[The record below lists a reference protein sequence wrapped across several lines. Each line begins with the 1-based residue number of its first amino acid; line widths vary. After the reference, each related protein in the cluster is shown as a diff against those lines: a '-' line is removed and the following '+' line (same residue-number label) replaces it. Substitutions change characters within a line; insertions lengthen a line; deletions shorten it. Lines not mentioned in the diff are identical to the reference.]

1 MKALLVRVGIDS
13 AFGNWNAPIDPQ
25 SREFVYLPIPEVM
38 PSHKH
43 LERRYTETLPVLK
56 QFCEKYKLDLA
67 RDLNFPTSLLNK
79 KMHLDP
85 DFHELT
91 YGDNGARRG
100 VNMSRMKS
108 GDVLAFYSSLR
119 PIKACAHTLIYA
131 IIGLY
136 VVKEV
141 VSVGEVQKKLW
152 KQNAH
157 TRRANPLAAEI
168 VVRAEKNESGRL
180 ESCIPIGEWR
190 DRAYRVRGDLIKK
203 WGGISVNNGY
213 IQRSAVPPALT
224 HPQRFYDWFLKQNVT
239 LIKTNN

>member
-13 AFGNWNAPIDPQ
+13 TFGKWNAPIDPQ
-25 SREFVYLPIPEVM
+25 SGEFVYLPIPEFM

-43 LERRYTETLPVLK
+43 LERCYTETLPVLK
-56 QFCEKYKLDLA
+56 RFCEKYKLELA
-67 RDLNFPTSLLNK
+67 RDLNFPSTLLNK

-100 VNMSRMKS
+100 VIMSRMKS

-119 PIKACAHTLIYA
+119 PIKESTQTLIYA

-141 VSVGEVQKKLW
+141 VCVGDVEKKRW
-152 KQNAH
+152 QQNAH
-157 TRRANPLAAEI
+157 TRRVKPQATEI
-168 VVRAEKNESGRL
+168 VVRAKKNESGRL

-190 DRAYRVRGDLIKK
+190 DRAYRVRKDLIKK
-203 WGGISVNNGY
+203 WGGLSVNNGY

-224 HPQRFYDWFLKQNVT
+224 HPQRFYDWFLKQNVR
-239 LIKTNN
+239 LIPSNN

>member
-1 MKALLVRVGIDS
+1 
-13 AFGNWNAPIDPQ
+13 
-25 SREFVYLPIPEVM
+25 
-38 PSHKH
+38 
-43 LERRYTETLPVLK
+43 
-56 QFCEKYKLDLA
+56 
-67 RDLNFPTSLLNK
+67 
-79 KMHLDP
+79 MHLDP

-100 VNMSRMKS
+100 ATMSWMNS
-108 GDVLAFYSSLR
+108 GDLLVFYSSLR
-119 PIKACAHTLIYA
+119 PIKACAHKLIYA

-141 VSVGEVQKKLW
+141 VSVGKVEKKRW

-157 TRRANPLAAEI
+157 TRRVKPQAAEI
-168 VVRAEKNESGRL
+168 VIRAEKNESGRL

-190 DRAYRVRGDLIKK
+190 DRAYRVREDLIKK

-224 HPQRFYDWFLKQNVT
+224 HPQRFYDWFLKQKVR
-239 LIKTNN
+239 LIPSNN